1 MGEMKKVVS
10 CGIFAA
16 FLVLY
21 LATLRPGVL
30 PADSGEFQLAATQ
43 LKIAH
48 PPGFPL
54 YIFVGWLFTK
64 LPGSA
69 ANNLN
74 FLSAVTSSI
83 TLALIPLILSEM
95 PQSRIINRYHKWML
109 VLGSLVGAVLLG
121 TSTTFWSQATTTN
134 IRSLTTLF
142 ATLGFLFVMRWLRRM
157 IDEPTADERNFRLL
171 CTAVAV
177 MSLGVTHHVSLA
189 FFALIMAVVVCI
201 TCWRWLFDIEKFGKL
216 SLSLSVGLIP
226 WVLILIRAPELREPS
241 TFFTYVSG
249 LGFGADFFFI
259 ESFAESVIRLRVM
272 WNVLNLQF
280 HWLVLVGAGISLLLL
295 TYYRWRLVLLLGG
308 SFLALA
314 LIAATYRAP
323 QTVEYML
330 PAYLPIVIGF
340 SWLITMSAHK
350 MAGTVSAWSDT
361 PLDGGWILV
370 AIVCVGGIGGSFVQ
384 LRQTWDSYF
393 WLAQQHDTADYTMSI
408 LKAAPED
415 AVVFSSWHWFT
426 PLSYLQQVEG
436 VRPDLDIIYVD
447 PTYNNDWA
455 GAIKAKLD
463 EGLNVVATNYVPQM
477 SETLPPHF
485 PIGDAFL
492 WTHNPIRTLDKTQ
505 FDPLFLNLAE
515 TVQVHGVKQYGTSV
529 PMAETTQVDVVWSA
543 YTSPNTGIKLFIH
556 LVGGDGQLYAQ
567 QDLAVTPQ
575 ADGLSIT
582 RFKLTPRPG
591 VPLGDARIL
600 IGAYLP
606 DGTPLLNTDGEPST
620 QIGTVRIVGTRW
632 HPVTLNRQNEFDPN
646 TGWRLVGVDMGTD
659 LGWQHVSSGQSKIY
673 RHWQMDNGLYWT
685 SVEEINDPNI
695 RGAYVPL
702 GNGITWLGVR
712 GRPDIAPGK
721 AIDVVHRFA
730 ADRPVMRDYGLAVRQ
745 VGYESDNFTWAWLNP
760 DPDNDIPAA
769 GAIPSLKWIAG
780 TQVDHIRRLT
790 IPENASPGQLTE
802 GFLRPYDVFTQQP
815 LPILDERVTA
825 DGRPWI
831 RYRTTEV
838 QAP

>member
-1 MGEMKKVVS
+1 MKKVVS
-10 CGIFAA
+10 CGVFAA

-54 YIFVGWLFTK
+54 YVALGWLFTL

-69 ANNLN
+69 ASNLN
-74 FLSAVTSSI
+74 FLSAITSSL
-83 TLALIPLILSEM
+83 TLAFIPLILSEM

-109 VLGSLVGAVLLG
+109 VLGSVVGAALLG
-121 TSTTFWSQATTTN
+121 MSTTFWSQATTTN

-142 ATLGFLFVMRWLRRM
+142 AAYGIFLVMRWVRRM
-157 IDEPTADERNFRLL
+157 IDEPTADQRNFRLL
-171 CTAVAV
+171 LMAVAV
-177 MSLGVTHHVSLA
+177 MSLGVTHHLSLA
-189 FFALIMAVVVCI
+189 FFAVIMGVVVCI
-201 TCWRWLFDIEKFGKL
+201 TRWRWLLELDKVGKL
-216 SLSLSVGLIP
+216 SLALAVGLVP
-226 WVLILIRAPELREPS
+226 WILILIREPS
-241 TFFTYVSG
+241 LRNPALFFTYVSG

-259 ESFAESVIRLRVM
+259 ESLSELIIRFRVM
-272 WNVLNLQF
+272 WNVVNLQF
-280 HWLVLVGAGISLLLL
+280 HWLVLVGAGISLMLL

-308 SFLALA
+308 SFFTLA

-350 MAGTVSAWSDT
+350 MAGTIAAWSDT

-370 AIVCVGGIGGSFVQ
+370 AIVCVGGIFGSFVQ
-384 LRQTWDSYF
+384 LQPTWDSYF
-393 WLAQQHDTADYTMSI
+393 WLARQHDTADYTNSI
-408 LKAAPED
+408 LRDAPEN
-415 AVVFSSWHWFT
+415 AVVLSSWHWFT

-436 VRPDLDIIYVD
+436 VRPDLEIVYVD

-455 GAIKAKLD
+455 GAIHAQL
-463 EGLNVVATNYVPQM
+463 EQGLNVVATNYSPQM
-477 SETLPPHF
+477 FESLPAHV

-492 WTHNPIRTLDKTQ
+492 WRQDPIASLDEAK
-505 FDPLFLNLAE
+505 FDPLILNLDGM
-515 TVQVHGVKQYGTSV
+515 VQVHGLKQYDTTV
-529 PMAETTQVDVVWSA
+529 PMAETANIDVVWSIPSSLPA
-543 YTSPNTGIKLFIH
+543 GLKLFVH
-556 LVGGDGQLYAQ
+556 LVGGDGSLYAQ
-567 QDLAVTPQ
+567 EDLAVTAQ
-575 ADGLSIT
+575 LDGLSIT
-582 RFKLTPRPG
+582 RFELTPRPG
-591 VPLGDARIL
+591 VPLGPARIL
-600 IGAYLP
+600 LGAYLA
-606 DGTPLLNTDGEPST
+606 DGTPLLNVAGEPST
-620 QIGTVRIVGTRW
+620 EIGQIRIVGTRW
-632 HPVTLNRQNEFDPN
+632 RPVTLNRQNEFDPN
-646 TGWRLVGVDMGTD
+646 TGWRLVGVDTGTD
-659 LGWQHVSSGQSKIY
+659 LGWQNASSGQSKVY

-695 RGAYVPL
+695 RNAYVPL
-702 GNGITWLGVR
+702 GDGITWLGVR
-712 GRPDIAPGK
+712 GRSDVEPGS

-745 VGYESDNFTWAWLNP
+745 VGYGSDNFTWAWLNP

-780 TQVDHIRRLT
+780 TRVDHIRRLT
-790 IPENASPGQLTE
+790 IPNDALPGQLTE
-802 GFLRPYDVFTQQP
+802 GFLRPYDVFTQEP
-815 LPILDERVTA
+815 LPILDERATA

-831 RYRTTEV
+831 RYRKTQV
-838 QAP
+838 QHP